1 MASMYANNAERQRA
15 YRERYRNRIE
25 NRIETTEEQIARL
38 TEMIADLTQLLQG
51 IGKWETSDRGGQH
64 EHHG

>member
-25 NRIETTEEQIARL
+25 NRIETTEEQIQRL
-38 TEMIADLTQLLQG
+38 TAMIQDLTQLLQG
-51 IGKWETSDRGGQH
+51 MGKWDVENHGGQH
-64 EHHG
+64 DQH